1 MIDERKKRIIAE
13 LGLDERDFKPDEE
26 KATIEDVVEALS
38 ILTEIVLG
46 GENNGWVLLYLG
58 WA

>member
-46 GENNGWVLLYLG
+46 GENNG
-58 WA
+58 